1 MMTTNLIE
9 VVNFKLKTDTNL
21 AQFHIANNDFQR
33 YIDNQSGVLYRSLAK
48 QADTQ
53 QYTSI
58 IYFATVADAQKLRDT
73 FFDNAICQQY
83 TSLIAKESIKLE
95 RFEVLSQTACQQS

>member
-9 VVNFKLKTDTNL
+9 VVNFKLNTDTNL
-21 AQFHIANNDFQR
+21 AQFHIANNNFQH

-53 QYTSI
+53 QYSSI
-58 IYFATVADAQKLRDT
+58 IYFATVADAKKLRDT
-73 FFDNAICQQY
+73 FFNSTICQLY
-83 TSLIAKESIKLE
+83 TSLIAKESIKLD

>member
-9 VVNFKLKTDTNL
+9 VVNFKLNTDTNL
-21 AQFHIANNDFQR
+21 AQFHIANNHFQH

-53 QYTSI
+53 QYSSI
-58 IYFATVADAQKLRDT
+58 IYFATVADAKKLCDT
-73 FFDNAICQQY
+73 FFNSTICQLY
-83 TSLIAKESIKLE
+83 TSLIAKESIKLD